1 MPNRSD
7 ARATLESN
15 IISGLSKNA
24 HLTGAKISVA
34 HIQVRDLIDEIFH
47 PSVIWAVREY
57 LTEIDQERREIKQEQ
72 DRDA

>member
-1 MPNRSD
+1 MPNRTD
-7 ARATLESN
+7 ARATLESS

-24 HLTGAKISVA
+24 HLTGARADVA

-47 PSVIWAVREY
+47 PSVIWAVRQY
-57 LTEIDQERREIKQEQ
+57 IIEIDQERREIKQEQ